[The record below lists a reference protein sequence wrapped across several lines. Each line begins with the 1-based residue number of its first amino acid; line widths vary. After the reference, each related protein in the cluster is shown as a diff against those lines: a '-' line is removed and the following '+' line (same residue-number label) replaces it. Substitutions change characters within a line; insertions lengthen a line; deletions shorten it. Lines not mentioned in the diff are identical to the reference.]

1 MNVLFIGGTGIISS
15 ACSERALAQGMEL
28 YLLNRGESSRPV
40 PDGAKVLRG
49 DIRDPESVRRA
60 LGDLEFDAVVD
71 WVAFTPEHIE
81 TDLALFTG
89 RTRQYVF
96 ISSASAY
103 QKPLGHLPITESTPL
118 HNPFWGYSRDKIACE
133 ERLTR
138 AYREDGFPVT
148 IVRPSHTYDRT
159 LLPMDGGWTVVDRMR
174 RGKPVIVHG
183 DGTSLWTLTHHR
195 DFAVGFVGL
204 LGRPAVLGEAVQI
217 TGDEWLTWNQIF
229 ELVAGAAGVKPQLVH
244 VPSETIAA
252 FAPAW
257 GAGLLGDKAHSVIF
271 DNSKIKRLV
280 PEFRATIPYAR
291 GVREVL
297 AWYDADPARQVVD
310 EGLDRLMDEII
321 AQVRAV
327 GPQR

>member
-1 MNVLFIGGTGIISS
+1 MRALFIGGTGIISS

-229 ELVAGAAGVKPQLVH
+229 ELLAGAAGVKPQLVH

-252 FAPAW
+252 FAPDW

-321 AQVRAV
+321 AQVRAL